1 MDPATVALLAAL
13 GYLLVVAGGAYGAY
27 SLGWDARDREAVA
40 DDRLDDLR
48 LELADRALKA
58 ALAQVGGQG
67 RAAEL
72 VVDGA
77 RAIADARRERAA
89 RARRAGLLRAGA
101 AAPDGGGPGP
111 AAAPGPPAEP
121 DAALPLAGGDVDGRP
136 RA

>member
-101 AAPDGGGPGP
+101 DPGPGAPGP
-111 AAAPGPPAEP
+111 AAPTGAPPEP
-121 DAALPLAGGDVDGRP
+121 DAPLPLAGGGVDGQP